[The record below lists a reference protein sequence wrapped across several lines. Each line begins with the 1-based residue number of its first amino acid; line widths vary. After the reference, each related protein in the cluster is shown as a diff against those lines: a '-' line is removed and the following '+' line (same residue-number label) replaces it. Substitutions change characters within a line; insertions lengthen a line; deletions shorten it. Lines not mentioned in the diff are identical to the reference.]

1 MAAVRKFVSPLS
13 AWRGHRIDS
22 RILMVFLIIAAG
34 GFVFLKLASE
44 VMEGESFAFDKMIL
58 QGLRNAS
65 DPSIPIGPGWL
76 QAAMIDITALGGVTV
91 LTLLT
96 TLTAC
101 YLLVTRKPGT
111 AVLLIAAIALGA
123 LASTLLKFG
132 YARPRPDLVAHLV
145 EVHTTSF
152 PSGHAMNSA
161 ITYLALGA
169 LLARAEEARR
179 VRIFFMVV
187 AIALTLAIG
196 ISRVYLGVH
205 WPSDVLAGWCIG
217 ASWAA
222 LCSLLAR
229 ALQQHHTIEQPAIR

>member
-1 MAAVRKFVSPLS
+1 M
-13 AWRGHRIDS
+13 RG
-22 RILMVFLIIAAG
+22 
-34 GFVFLKLASE
+34 
-44 VMEGESFAFDKMIL
+44 
-58 QGLRNAS
+58 
-65 DPSIPIGPGWL
+65 
-76 QAAMIDITALGGVTV
+76 
-91 LTLLT
+91 
-96 TLTAC
+96 
-101 YLLVTRKPGT
+101 
-111 AVLLIAAIALGA
+111 
-123 LASTLLKFG
+123 
-132 YARPRPDLVAHLV
+132 PRPDLVAHLV